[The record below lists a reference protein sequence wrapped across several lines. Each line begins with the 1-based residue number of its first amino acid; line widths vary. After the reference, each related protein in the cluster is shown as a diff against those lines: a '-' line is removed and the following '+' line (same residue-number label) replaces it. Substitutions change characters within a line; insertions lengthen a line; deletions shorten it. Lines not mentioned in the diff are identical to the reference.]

1 VNQHKEVLQREL
13 SLLFGDSGLE
23 LTWLSP
29 LAEDS
34 YREYWDKR
42 ALTRL
47 GLEHLSSDLAAF
59 WPSGGPHWDALAIGR
74 TPQSTFRLLIEA
86 KSHIPEMNSHC
97 TAKAAASVEL
107 ITSSLQRAQAQLG
120 LAQPFDWMTKYYQY
134 ANRLAWLTWLQS
146 HVPTRLVN
154 IYFTND
160 EHAPT
165 TSDEWLSELVLVKMR
180 MGVTAP
186 IPGAYDLFLTAMPY
200 PVL

>member
-13 SLLFGDSGLE
+13 SLLFGDFGLE

-47 GLEHLSSDLAAF
+47 GLEHLSPDLAAF

-86 KSHIPEMNSHC
+86 KSHIPEMSSHC
-97 TAKAAASVEL
+97 TAKAATSVEL
-107 ITSSLQRAQAQLG
+107 ITSSLKRAQAQLG
-120 LAQPFDWMTKYYQY
+120 LAEPFDWMTKYYQY

-165 TSDEWLSELVLVKMR
+165 TSEEWLSELVLVKMR
-180 MGVTAP
+180 MGVTAS
-186 IPGAYDLFLTAMPY
+186 IPGAYDLFLPAMPY
-200 PVL
+200 PAL